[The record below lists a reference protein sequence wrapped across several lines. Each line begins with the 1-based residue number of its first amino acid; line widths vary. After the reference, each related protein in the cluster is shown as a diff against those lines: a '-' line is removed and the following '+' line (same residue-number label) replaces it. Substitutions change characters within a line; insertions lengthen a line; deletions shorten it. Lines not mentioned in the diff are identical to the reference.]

1 MKNKI
6 KRILVTG
13 ASGHIGYN
21 ICKAILKSEIELL
34 VLGRKN
40 ESNFRRNFSWPCEY
54 FQWSN
59 PTESFPPTEAMDVDA
74 VIHLMGEPLDEKRWT
89 EQKKNEFRSSRI
101 KSTRNMVQAINGSLG
116 RIKIF
121 LTASAIGIYGE
132 GADCTFTE
140 KSKIG
145 DSFLAKLCH
154 DWEKEAEKSCCRN
167 AQLRFG
173 IVLAN
178 DSRALKKMLPV
189 FENGF
194 GGVLASGNQW
204 MSWIHID
211 DVVGITMKII
221 NAPKLVGQIN
231 VVSPEPVRNREFT
244 KLLASALKTKALFP
258 VPKIALRI
266 VLGEMA
272 DVVLSSQKVLPE
284 KVAENN
290 YTFKYTNLADAF
302 SSIFSWKESCH
313 DRLFEQQQWTPK
325 PLNEVFDFFSDVKNL
340 ELLTPPLLKFKVL
353 DKSTENI
360 QEGSKI
366 NYKLKIHGVPTKWT
380 SLITDWQ
387 PMNEFSD
394 VQLKGP
400 YAKWYHRH
408 LFKSFAGGV
417 LLEDKV
423 VYRLPFSQIG
433 GNLLHWF
440 ILKDIKAIFSYR
452 RKRIQEWQCTTN
464 KL

>member
-6 KRILVTG
+6 KRVLVTG
-13 ASGHIGYN
+13 ATGHIGYN
-21 ICKAILKSEIELL
+21 ICMAILESEIELI

-40 ESNFRRNFSWPCEY
+40 ESNFRQGFSLPCKY

-59 PTESFPPTEAMDVDA
+59 PAESLPPVKAMDVDA
-74 VIHLMGEPLDEKRWT
+74 VIHLMGEPLDVRRWT
-89 EQKKNEFRSSRI
+89 ERKKLEFRSSRI
-101 KSTRNMVQAINGSLG
+101 KSTRNMVYAIKGAIG
-116 RIKIF
+116 RIKVF

-132 GADCTFTE
+132 GGDNTFTE

-154 DWEKEAEKSCCRN
+154 DWEQEAKKSTCRN

-194 GGVLASGNQW
+194 GGPLSSGNQW
-204 MSWIHID
+204 MSWVHIED
-211 DVVGITMKII
+211 IVGITMKII
-221 NAPKLVGQIN
+221 HDPTLAGQIN

-244 KLLASALKTKALFP
+244 KLLASALKTKALLP
-258 VPKIALRI
+258 VPKIALRL

-272 DVVLSSQKVLPE
+272 GVVLSSQKVLPE
-284 KVAENN
+284 KVTANN
-290 YTFKYTNLADAF
+290 YTFKYTKLADAF
-302 SSIFSWKESCH
+302 SSLFSWKESCH

-340 ELLTPPLLKFKVL
+340 EVLTPPLLNFKVL
-353 DKSTENI
+353 DKSTENL
-360 QEGSKI
+360 QEGTKI
-366 NYKLKIHGVPTKWT
+366 NYKLKIRGVPAKWT
-380 SLITDWQ
+380 SLITNWQ
-387 PMNEFSD
+387 PMNEFAD

-400 YAKWYHRH
+400 YSKWYHRH
-408 LFKSFAGGV
+408 LFRPLSGGV

-423 VYRLPFSQIG
+423 VYRLPFSRFG
-433 GNLLHWF
+433 GNILHWF
-440 ILKDIKAIFSYR
+440 ILKDIKTIFIYR
-452 RKRIQEWQCTTN
+452 RKRIKEWH
-464 KL
+464 

>member
-1 MKNKI
+1 MKSKI
-6 KRILVTG
+6 KRLLVTG
-13 ASGHIGYN
+13 ATGHIGYN
-21 ICKAILKSEIELL
+21 ICVAILKSEIGLI

-40 ESNFRRNFSWPCEY
+40 ESNFRQDFSLPCKY

-59 PTESFPPTEAMDVDA
+59 PAESSPPAQAMDVDA
-74 VIHLMGEPLDEKRWT
+74 VIHLMGEPLDGQRWT
-89 EQKKNEFRSSRI
+89 ERQKSEFRSSRI
-101 KSTRNMVQAINGSLG
+101 KSTRNMVHAINASLG
-116 RIKIF
+116 RIKVF

-132 GADCTFTE
+132 GGDNTITE

-145 DSFLAKLCH
+145 DDFLAILCH
-154 DWEKEAEKSCCRN
+154 DWEQEAKKASCRN

-194 GGVLASGNQW
+194 GGPLSSGNQW
-204 MSWIHID
+204 MSWVHIE
-211 DVVGITMKII
+211 DVVGITMKTIYD
-221 NAPKLVGQIN
+221 PKLAGQIN

-272 DVVLSSQKVLPE
+272 GVVLLSQKVLPE

-290 YTFKYTNLADAF
+290 YSFKYSKLADAF
-302 SSIFSWKESCH
+302 SSLFSWKESCH
-313 DRLFEQQQWTPK
+313 DRLFEQQQCIPK

-340 ELLTPPLLKFKVL
+340 ELLTPPLLNFKVL

-360 QEGSKI
+360 QEGTKI
-366 NYKLKIHGVPTKWT
+366 NYKLKIHGVPAKWT
-380 SLITDWQ
+380 SQIINWQ
-387 PMNEFSD
+387 PMNEFAD

-408 LFKSFAGGV
+408 LFRPLAGGV

-423 VYRLPFSQIG
+423 VYRLPFSRIG

-440 ILKDIKAIFSYR
+440 ILMDIKTIFSYR
-452 RKRIQEWQCTTN
+452 TKIIQEWH
-464 KL
+464 